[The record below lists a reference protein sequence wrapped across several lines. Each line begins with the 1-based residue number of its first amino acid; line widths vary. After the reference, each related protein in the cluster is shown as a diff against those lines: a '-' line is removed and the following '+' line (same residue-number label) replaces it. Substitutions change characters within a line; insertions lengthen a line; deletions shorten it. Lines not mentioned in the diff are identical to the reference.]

1 MATKDTTK
9 TRVTKKQVI
18 AHRTRAVKDTSPQWE
33 GCESWS
39 ADEFHRHFKRAMDYY
54 RLESEV
60 KTFKPFVLKW
70 MELNGADKSDIVA
83 FKKIKDNR
91 VSTTMGSVAS

>member
-1 MATKDTTK
+1 
-9 TRVTKKQVI
+9 
-18 AHRTRAVKDTSPQWE
+18 
-33 GCESWS
+33 
-39 ADEFHRHFKRAMDYY
+39 MDYY